1 MDAKVKPVRIIDSLR
16 QLYPGKWRTP
26 KGKGKGKN
34 RFWIGEHFRVIR
46 VGGKFTRSDT
56 GEVLDFPV
64 VRKGRNYPVNKV
76 LTEKLGG
83 HWEWGGSCWIGEH
96 FNVMKT
102 DEIYIRDDTGETL
115 DLPQYKP
122 TRTHFISNILEGIL
136 GGEWVKA
143 KVHLEWYSEKHEF
156 YVYQSNV
163 VDKKTG
169 KSHTAYRRSD
179 NKETV
184 YVADGR
190 KFYD

>member
-1 MDAKVKPVRIIDSLR
+1 MKSHDRPVRIIDSLR
-16 QLYPGKWRTP
+16 ELYPGKWKSP
-26 KGKGKGKN
+26 KGKGNGKS
-34 RFWIGEHFRVIR
+34 RFWIGENFRVIR

-56 GEVLDFPV
+56 GETLDFPV
-64 VRKGRNYPVNKV
+64 VRKGRNYPVNKL

-102 DEIYIRDDTGETL
+102 NEIYIRDDTGETL

-122 TRTHFISNILEGIL
+122 SRTHFIENILKDKL
-136 GGEWVKA
+136 GGKWTKEDD
-143 KVHLEWYSEKHEF
+143 EWYSDSHSF
-156 YVYQSNV
+156 YIYKSSILS
-163 VDKKTG
+163 KETG
-169 KSHTAYRRSD
+169 IRHVAYRRSD
-179 NKETV
+179 NKEIV